1 MLEDM
6 AIKSAPSD
14 YFLPLSDYQ
23 QRDQKTFVDQEF
35 DNRTQDNRISKKP
48 LHRPH
53 TKDYLKTSLQFS
65 RSFLLA
71 ILDQGNLLEGID
83 NKTVTKFIYMVCQ

>member
-23 QRDQKTFVDQEF
+23 QRDQKTFVGQES
-35 DNRTQDNRISKKP
+35 DNRTQDNKTSKM
-48 LHRPH
+48 LWHRPR
-53 TKDYLKTSLQFS
+53 TMDYLKTSPQFS

-71 ILDQGNLLEGID
+71 ILDQGNLLKGID
-83 NKTVTKFIYMVCQ
+83 NKTVR

>member
-1 MLEDM
+1 MLENM
-6 AIKSAPSD
+6 AIKLAPSD

-23 QRDQKTFVDQEF
+23 QRDLKTFVDQEF
-35 DNRTQDNRISKKP
+35 DNRTQDSKTSKKP
-48 LHRPH
+48 LHHPH
-53 TKDYLKTSLQFS
+53 TMDYLKTSPQFS

-83 NKTVTKFIYMVCQ
+83 NKTVRR

>member
-6 AIKSAPSD
+6 TIKSVLSD

-23 QRDQKTFVDQEF
+23 QRDLKTFVDQEF
-35 DNRTQDNRISKKP
+35 DNHTQDNRISKKP
-48 LHRPH
+48 LHHPH
-53 TKDYLKTSLQFS
+53 TKDYLKTSPQFS
-65 RSFLLA
+65 HSFLLA

-83 NKTVTKFIYMVCQ
+83 NKTVTR